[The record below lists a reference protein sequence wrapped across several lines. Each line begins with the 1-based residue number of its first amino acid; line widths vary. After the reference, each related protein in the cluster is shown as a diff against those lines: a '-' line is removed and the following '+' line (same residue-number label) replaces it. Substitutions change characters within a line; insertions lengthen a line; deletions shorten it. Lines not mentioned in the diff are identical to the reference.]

1 MVNEKNEPPLSV
13 NIKPNFDKLQMPTI
27 ELGRQF
33 AQQQPID
40 DIDSISQIFKV
51 KMIESPQTDK
61 SGKGIKSKEIK
72 KDEINIAEQKA
83 KEQQGI

>member
-1 MVNEKNEPPLSV
+1 
-13 NIKPNFDKLQMPTI
+13 
-27 ELGRQF
+27 
-33 AQQQPID
+33 
-40 DIDSISQIFKV
+40 
-51 KMIESPQTDK
+51 MIESPQTDK